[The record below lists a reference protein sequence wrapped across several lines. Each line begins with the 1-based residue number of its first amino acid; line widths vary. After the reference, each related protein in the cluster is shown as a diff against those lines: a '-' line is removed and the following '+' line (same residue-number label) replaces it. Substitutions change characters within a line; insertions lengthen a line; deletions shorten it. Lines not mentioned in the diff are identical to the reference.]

1 MFKTQLRAALRASAF
16 GPLQIM
22 FPMVGTIDDIRAA
35 KAVVEEVKQEL
46 REKGIAFDEKINI
59 GIMIEIPSIGLI
71 ADLAAK
77 EVDFASVG
85 TNDLT
90 QYLHA
95 VDRMNPAIT
104 EYFQSMSPSMFRIL
118 GRIFA
123 EFNKASKPISVC
135 GELAGDHLGALV
147 MFGLGLRKFSMN
159 AANIGRVKRTLSL
172 FTLEETENIAKKV
185 QSLSTQAEVI
195 AYVKAAVEKRS

>member
-1 MFKTQLRAALRASAF
+1 
-16 GPLQIM
+16 
-22 FPMVGTIDDIRAA
+22 
-35 KAVVEEVKQEL
+35 
-46 REKGIAFDEKINI
+46 
-59 GIMIEIPSIGLI
+59 
-71 ADLAAK
+71 
-77 EVDFASVG
+77 
-85 TNDLT
+85 
-90 QYLHA
+90 
-95 VDRMNPAIT
+95 
-104 EYFQSMSPSMFRIL
+104 MSPSMFRIL

>member
-1 MFKTQLRAALRASAF
+1 
-16 GPLQIM
+16 
-22 FPMVGTIDDIRAA
+22 
-35 KAVVEEVKQEL
+35 VVNEVKEDL
-46 REKGIAFDEKINI
+46 RTKGIAFDEKILI

-71 ADLAAK
+71 ADMAAK

-104 EYFQSMSPSMFRIL
+104 SYYQSMSPSMFRIL

-123 EFNKASKPISVC
+123 EFNKAGKPISVC

-147 MFGLGLRKFSMN
+147 LFGLGLRKFSMN
-159 AANIGRVKRTLSL
+159 AANISRVKRTLSL
-172 FTLEETENIAKKV
+172 FTLEETEDIAKKV
-185 QSLSTQAEVI
+185 QGLSTEAEVI
-195 AYVKAAVEKRS
+195 SYIKGEVDKRG